1 MPLDN
6 GRATTT
12 NLLTAMT
19 YEPMGSLKRALY
31 GDGYTL
37 TRTYLFDARNNLTKV
52 TDKITAANPGTFTQT
67 PTKASRRWSA
77 PMAPS
82 PIPVTNCATG

>member
-6 GRATTT
+6 GRAATT

-19 YEPMGSLKRALY
+19 YEPMGPLKRAHY
-31 GDGYTL
+31 GDVYML
-37 TRTYLFDARNNLTKV
+37 TRTYLFAARNNLTRV
-52 TDKITAANPGTFTQT
+52 TDKITAANTETFTQT
-67 PTKASRRWSA
+67 PAKASRRWSA

-82 PIPVTNCATG
+82 PVPVTKWATG